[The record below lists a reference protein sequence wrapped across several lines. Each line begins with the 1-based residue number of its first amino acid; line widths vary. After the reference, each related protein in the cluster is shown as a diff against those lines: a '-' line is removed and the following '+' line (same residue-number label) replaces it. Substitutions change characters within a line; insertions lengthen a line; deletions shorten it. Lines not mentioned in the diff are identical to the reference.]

1 MTIIMQPVKASARI
15 DVDDMLKSAA
25 EQFAKEIDRE
35 IFEGMQKE
43 ILLDKGWTQ
52 ASLDCGYLYKDRIAA
67 TGAWVHVHATGDYKF
82 LNGHWL
88 FERAEDATMFTLKFS
103 CE

>member
-1 MTIIMQPVKASARI
+1 MIIQSPVTLNPADGI
-15 DVDDMLKSAA
+15 DKMLERAAA
-25 EQFAKEIDRE
+25 EFAKQIDAE

-52 ASLDCGYLYKDRIAA
+52 ASLDCGYLHKDRAA
-67 TGAWVHVHATGDYKF
+67 LTGAWIHVHATGDYKF

-88 FERAEDATMFTLKFS
+88 FERAEDATMFTLKFGI
-103 CE
+103 